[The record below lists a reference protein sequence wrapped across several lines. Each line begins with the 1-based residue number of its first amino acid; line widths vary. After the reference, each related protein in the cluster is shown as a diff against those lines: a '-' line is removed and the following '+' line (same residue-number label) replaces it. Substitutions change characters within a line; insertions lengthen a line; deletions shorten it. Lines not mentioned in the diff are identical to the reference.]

1 MYLLHLPKTFFCCGH
16 QCFWAKYAPLILQA
30 LRSQSM
36 LILWLLST
44 NPSLMLWWD
53 ISYFHSSSTLF
64 LKSVHIRL
72 YRVLL
77 MLLTRVF
84 YNFFDVQL
92 VELKEAEKQSLIES
106 ERLEKEIAEVRE
118 MKVMIIIWINLKLCR
133 KYLLKSWTVELLQL
147 GLINLLH
154 LCSKR

>member
-1 MYLLHLPKTFFCCGH
+1 M
-16 QCFWAKYAPLILQA
+16 
-30 LRSQSM
+30 
-36 LILWLLST
+36 
-44 NPSLMLWWD
+44 
-53 ISYFHSSSTLF
+53 
-64 LKSVHIRL
+64 KSVHIRL

-133 KYLLKSWTVELLQL
+133 KYLLKS
-147 GLINLLH
+147 
-154 LCSKR
+154 

>member
-1 MYLLHLPKTFFCCGH
+1 
-16 QCFWAKYAPLILQA
+16 
-30 LRSQSM
+30 
-36 LILWLLST
+36 
-44 NPSLMLWWD
+44 
-53 ISYFHSSSTLF
+53 
-64 LKSVHIRL
+64 
-72 YRVLL
+72 

-133 KYLLKSWTVELLQL
+133 KYLLKS
-147 GLINLLH
+147 
-154 LCSKR
+154 